1 MWQFIRSR
9 ILTVIIFIGAA
20 HGLLVMGP
28 KYIRANQNY
37 TLTISNFYSN
47 PSKLDMIVQ
56 LEGKTDNDLSVLNVT
71 KMINVPCKSIQIIN
85 FTIPDNL
92 SSGNYKIT
100 LDGQQGFNF
109 HEEAELVYLSKSIMG
124 VIQIDKPII
133 KPGDTAIFRV
143 IVLDT
148 ELKPPVRVKFVNV
161 IIQDPNDTVI
171 RRWPAAEL
179 YAGVFESNLQIAL
192 TSLLGVWNISVQV
205 EGEEIASKTF
215 EVKKDV
221 FSWFDV
227 HIKPSVIPLEEHQ
240 ALNLTIEAK
249 YPFGK
254 PVQGV
259 AKVELYL
266 EGDRLDLS
274 KDINVNG
281 SEQVVLVFNGGLE
294 LYNEQHDVRV
304 KVVFVEQYTGR
315 TVMKEQS
322 ISVHKYPYRLT
333 IVKDSLQFRPGQHLN
348 CTVLLTYHDGI
359 PARNVSLLVEATGE
373 GVEHEQTYF
382 TQPDGSINVLLHPTL
397 STQEVYL
404 IISEKKYD
412 LLYMKKLHTVQPLTN
427 ITMKLQ
433 LRFPIKQ
440 NEPIMLLA
448 TCSERMTFLAYYV
461 VSKSNIVDAGYIGQ
475 LQQKKIVF
483 EISATE
489 KMLPKATIYVTSAFE
504 NILIWDALEID
515 LRPLSNDLEIR
526 VNKLKAKPGQE
537 IELELKGRPSAYVGL
552 AAYDKGLLA
561 FANHLDPFWEDV
573 TQLFDYSYED
583 DQTELDGFHGE
594 GVFLKISGGFQLGNT
609 LKVTKRTVK
618 DVAPPLL
625 YHASLQ
631 RNCVKS
637 WLWRNVTV
645 GSSGTL
651 KLAEV
656 FPESIT
662 SWTLTGF
669 SIDPSYGLSIIRKP
683 IELTTIQ
690 PFLIVDYLPYSIK
703 REKEVLLQIAL
714 FNNFE
719 QDHTVDV
726 TLYNMKNE
734 MEILGRPVTNQSY
747 TKTVSVPPKVLFPVS
762 FLVKAQKLGEMAVHV
777 TASIANGLETDALEK
792 VIRVMPESLVQPRMD
807 RRFFCFD
814 DYKNQT
820 FLIYLDIIKKADN
833 GSIKIEFRLN
843 PNLLTMVIKNL
854 DHLLA
859 LSVGTGEDNMV
870 KFVPNVLVL
879 DYLHAI
885 GSKEQHLIDK
895 AMNLVRQGYQNQMR
909 YCQKDG
915 SFGLWEN
922 TGGSTFLTTFVAT
935 TMQTASKYIVE
946 IDAEIVDRA
955 LDWLA
960 SKQHSSGRFDEVG
973 AVFHKDMK
981 GGLRDGVALTSF
993 VLTALLENNIAKVK
1007 YAEVIQKGMTYLSN
1021 QFGSINNA
1029 YDLSIATY
1037 AMMLNGHIMKE
1048 ESLDKLINMS
1058 FIDADKNERFGNT
1071 TNPIETTAYALL
1083 SFVMAEKYTDGIPV
1097 MNWLVNQ
1104 RYVTGS
1110 FPSTQDTF
1118 VGLKALTKMAEKISP
1133 SRNDYT
1139 VQLKYGKDS
1148 RIFRINSEDIDV
1160 MNYVDI
1166 PEDTRKINI
1175 NVRGV
1180 GFGLLEV
1187 IYQYDLNLVK
1197 FENRFKLD
1205 LEKQNIGSDK
1215 MILNVCASF
1224 IPMYLQSQ
1232 SNMALI
1238 EVTLPSGYVVDRNP
1252 ISEQTTVNPIKKIE
1266 TRYGGTSVVVYYDN
1280 MDDKKH
1286 CFTVSAHRQQ
1296 MPTLR
1301 RPAYVVVYDYYDTNI
1316 NAIKMYQLEDLS
1328 ACEISGEVDCSEVCK
1343 TKGQV

>member
-1 MWQFIRSR
+1 MRQFIRSR

-28 KYIRANQNY
+28 KCIRDNQNY

-47 PSKLDMIVQ
+47 PSKLDLMVK
-56 LEGKTDNDLSVLNVT
+56 LEGKNDNSLSILNVT
-71 KMINVPCKSIQIIN
+71 KMIDVPCKSIRMIN
-85 FTIPDNL
+85 FSIPDNL

-100 LDGQQGFNF
+100 IDGLQGFNF
-109 HEEAELVYLSKSIMG
+109 HEEAELVYLSKSISG
-124 VIQIDKPII
+124 VIQIDKPVIN
-133 KPGDTAIFRV
+133 PGDTVIFRV

-161 IIQDPNDTVI
+161 IIRDPNDNVI

-179 YAGVFESNLQIAL
+179 YAGVFENNLQIAL

-205 EGEEIASKTF
+205 AGEEIASKTF

-227 HIKPSVIPLEEHQ
+227 HVKPSVIPLEEHQ
-240 ALNLTIEAK
+240 TLNLTIEAK

-281 SEQVVLVFNGGLE
+281 SEQVMFAFNGGLE
-294 LYNEQHDVRV
+294 LNNEQQDVRV
-304 KVVFVEQYTGR
+304 KVVVVEQDTGR

-333 IVKDSLQFRPGQHLN
+333 IVKDTLQFRPGHHFN
-348 CTVLLTYHDGI
+348 CTVMLTYHDGS
-359 PARNVSLLVEATGE
+359 PARNVSLLVEATGK
-373 GVEHEQTYF
+373 GVEHEQTYL
-382 TQPDGSINVLLHPTL
+382 TQHDGSINVLLYPTL
-397 STQEVYL
+397 STQQVYL
-404 IISEKKYD
+404 TISEKKYD

-461 VSKSNIVDAGYIGQ
+461 VSKSNIVEAGYIGQ
-475 LQQKKIVF
+475 FRQKKIVF

-489 KMLPKATIYVTSAFE
+489 KMLPKATFYVTSAFE

-526 VNKLKAKPGQE
+526 VNKSKAKPGQK

-561 FANHLDPFWEDV
+561 FSNQQDPFWEDV
-573 TQLFDYSYED
+573 TQLFDYSHED
-583 DQTELDGFHGE
+583 DQTEFDGFHGN
-594 GVFLKISGGFQLGNT
+594 GMFLKISGGFQLGNT

-618 DVAPPLL
+618 DVAPSPV
-625 YHASLQ
+625 YQASLE
-631 RNCVKS
+631 RNCMKS
-637 WLWRNVTV
+637 WLWKNVTI
-645 GSSGTL
+645 GRSGTL

-656 FPESIT
+656 FPELMT

-669 SIDPSYGLSIIRKP
+669 SVDPVYGLSIIRKP
-683 IELTTIQ
+683 IELTTVQ
-690 PFLIVDYLPYSIK
+690 SFFIVDYLPYSIK
-703 REKEVLLQIAL
+703 RDKEVMLQFAL

-719 QDHTVDV
+719 QDHTVDM
-726 TLYNMKNE
+726 TLYNINNE
-734 MEILGRPVTNQSY
+734 MEILGHPVTDQSY

-777 TASIANGLETDALEK
+777 TASIANGLATDALEK
-792 VIRVMPESLVQPRMD
+792 VIRVMPESLVQPKMD
-807 RRFFCFD
+807 TSFFCFD

-820 FLIYLDIIKKADN
+820 FLINLDITKKADN

-854 DHLLA
+854 DNLLA
-859 LSVGTGEDNMV
+859 LSSGTGEDNMV
-870 KFVPNVLVL
+870 KFVPNILVL

-895 AMNLVRQGYQNQMR
+895 ATNLVRQGYQNQMR
-909 YCQKDG
+909 YRQTDG

-922 TGGSTFLTTFVAT
+922 TGGSTFLTAFVAT
-935 TMQTASKYIVE
+935 TMQTASKYIVD
-946 IDAEIVDRA
+946 IGTEIVDRA
-955 LDWLA
+955 LDWIA

-1007 YAEVIQKGMTYLSN
+1007 HADVIQKGMTYLSN
-1021 QFGSINNA
+1021 QFGSMNNA

-1037 AMMLNGHIMKE
+1037 AMMLNGHTLKTE
-1048 ESLDKLINMS
+1048 ALKKLFDLSVIRYIS
-1058 FIDADKNERFGNT
+1058 QTERFWRT
-1071 TNPIETTAYALL
+1071 TNQIETTAYALL
-1083 SFVMAEKYTDGIPV
+1083 SFVSAEMYPDGVPV

-1110 FPSTQDTF
+1110 FPRMQDTF

-1139 VQLKYGKDS
+1139 VQLKYGKDT
-1148 RIFRINSEDIDV
+1148 RIFRINSEHIDV
-1160 MNYVDI
+1160 MNYMDI
-1166 PEDTRKINI
+1166 PEETRKINI

-1187 IYQYDLNLVK
+1187 IYQYDLNLVN

-1205 LEKQNIGSDK
+1205 LEKQNTGSDYE
-1215 MILNVCASF
+1215 LRLRVCANY
-1224 IPMYLQSQ
+1224 IPELTDSQ

-1252 ISEQTTVNPIKKIE
+1252 ISEQTTVNPIQI
-1266 TRYGGTSVVVYYDN
+1266 
-1280 MDDKKH
+1280 
-1286 CFTVSAHRQQ
+1286 
-1296 MPTLR
+1296 
-1301 RPAYVVVYDYYDTNI
+1301 
-1316 NAIKMYQLEDLS
+1316 
-1328 ACEISGEVDCSEVCK
+1328 
-1343 TKGQV
+1343 